1 MLPSV
6 RYAVD
11 AYLALVRDSPLLVA
25 VASSLTELFS
35 RDLISLR
42 IDKMRLHYPYMV
54 DGLAYFEGRLT
65 QAPEDAEFALDYVSS
80 HAETRSQQEQVVSAL
95 EQKCAILWAQL
106 DAIDYAY
113 VTPGN
118 IPPGCFVPHCDWMLS
133 GRVSMDMNSIP
144 MVVRGCRLHPTQDVL
159 LMPEGTLE
167 LNGPSRDVLARVDG
181 NRNVA
186 GIVQELLQ
194 EYEGA
199 EEAEI
204 RTDVL
209 ALLQDLKN
217 RGVLR
222 ERT

>member
-1 MLPSV
+1 M
-6 RYAVD
+6 
-11 AYLALVRDSPLLVA
+11 
-25 VASSLTELFS
+25 FWC
-35 RDLISLR
+35 
-42 IDKMRLHYPYMV
+42 
-54 DGLAYFEGRLT
+54 
-65 QAPEDAEFALDYVSS
+65 
-80 HAETRSQQEQVVSAL
+80 QV
-95 EQKCAILWAQL
+95 
-106 DAIDYAY
+106 
-113 VTPGN
+113 
-118 IPPGCFVPHCDWMLS
+118 F
-133 GRVSMDMNSIP
+133 MDMNSIP

-181 NRNVA
+181 IRNVA

-204 RTDVL
+204 RADVL
-209 ALLQDLKN
+209 ALLQDLKD

>member
-1 MLPSV
+1 
-6 RYAVD
+6 
-11 AYLALVRDSPLLVA
+11 
-25 VASSLTELFS
+25 
-35 RDLISLR
+35 
-42 IDKMRLHYPYMV
+42 
-54 DGLAYFEGRLT
+54 
-65 QAPEDAEFALDYVSS
+65 
-80 HAETRSQQEQVVSAL
+80 
-95 EQKCAILWAQL
+95 
-106 DAIDYAY
+106 
-113 VTPGN
+113 
-118 IPPGCFVPHCDWMLS
+118 
-133 GRVSMDMNSIP
+133 MDMNSIP

-199 EEAEI
+199 EEAEV

-209 ALLQDLKN
+209 GLLQDLKD

-222 ERT
+222 EKT

>member
-1 MLPSV
+1 
-6 RYAVD
+6 
-11 AYLALVRDSPLLVA
+11 
-25 VASSLTELFS
+25 
-35 RDLISLR
+35 
-42 IDKMRLHYPYMV
+42 MV
-54 DGLAYFEGRLT
+54 WR
-65 QAPEDAEFALDYVSS
+65 Q
-80 HAETRSQQEQVVSAL
+80 
-95 EQKCAILWAQL
+95 
-106 DAIDYAY
+106 
-113 VTPGN
+113 
-118 IPPGCFVPHCDWMLS
+118 
-133 GRVSMDMNSIP
+133 VSMDMNSIP

-167 LNGPSRDVLARVDG
+167 LNGPSRDVLARADG

-199 EEAEI
+199 QEAEI

-209 ALLQDLKN
+209 ALLQNLKD